1 MANRPIFIP
10 SIEGPQYVNQV
21 SIEFEWIPGMAKSQK
36 KKNVLSLHASA
47 KENGYEK
54 ILEVSTKSQLPLGEE
69 LSAFNLIL
77 SIPILGSITV
87 ESAFQGSK
95 VFQSGGPY
103 RDFYQMGGR
112 EIKRDERLRKS
123 GDLLH
128 FDLMGEVWKLIPKT
142 SFYDYIYLSALT
154 QNPKL
159 SEAIIIYEG
168 FTDIEFNPKKSINC
182 QARSAAL
189 YVSLFKRKLLEEA
202 LKSKGSYIEI
212 LTAFQQEYYDVQMN
226 LL

>member
-1 MANRPIFIP
+1 
-10 SIEGPQYVNQV
+10 
-21 SIEFEWIPGMAKSQK
+21 
-36 KKNVLSLHASA
+36 
-47 KENGYEK
+47 
-54 ILEVSTKSQLPLGEE
+54 
-69 LSAFNLIL
+69 
-77 SIPILGSITV
+77 
-87 ESAFQGSK
+87 
-95 VFQSGGPY
+95 
-103 RDFYQMGGR
+103 MGGR
-112 EIKRDERLRKS
+112 EIKKDERLRKS

-154 QNPKL
+154 QNPRL
-159 SEAIIIYEG
+159 SEAIINYDG

-189 YVSLFKRKLLEEA
+189 YVSLFKRNKIEKS
-202 LKSKGSYIEI
+202 LKSKVNYIEI